1 MPSKS
6 LVAAALRPFV
16 LAILDQ
22 GPEYG
27 YQIIKR
33 ITDATDGHV
42 TCTTGTL
49 YPLLHT
55 MENQGYLSS
64 FWQPAEEGP
73 KRKFYRITD
82 IGRTQLKAE
91 RLDWMRVNSALSSL
105 WGSEQQIQPS

>member
-105 WGSEQQIQPS
+105 WGPEQQIQPL